1 VHYDI
6 VDKVN
11 VVRYINPR
19 FTYLLTYLQI
29 TEQECRIS
37 QTDRASVDAAEFVK
51 QGSTFGEAAPM
62 HGIQGSGFWTN
73 SGPP

>member
-19 FTYLLTYLQI
+19 FTYLLTYLLI

-37 QTDRASVDAAEFVK
+37 QTDRASVDAAEFAK
-51 QGSTFGEAAPM
+51 
-62 HGIQGSGFWTN
+62 
-73 SGPP
+73 